1 MTLLV
6 AGWVAIDEIETPF
19 AKIRDSLGGS
29 ATCAALAGSLFTGV
43 RLLAAVGEDFPAS
56 ERKKMEGRS
65 IDLAGL
71 EVIPGGKTSRWG
83 GRYHFDM
90 NTRDTV
96 YTELGVNSG
105 WKPVLPPGWA
115 DSETAFLAAGDPVLQ
130 RNIMSMLSA
139 PRTTMVDTIKFF
151 IDSSADDLRRT
162 MHAADF
168 VSLNESEARELA
180 GTPSIA
186 RAGRALLN
194 GNPGG
199 PKGVLIKLGEYGAA
213 FVSEQ
218 DYFVAPGYP
227 IEEVVDPT
235 GAGDAFAGGFL
246 GHLDTVPR
254 ITSAEIRRAVIYGS
268 TVASF
273 QVEGYGPDRLLNLT
287 RAEVEARYREFRALT
302 HFEVGE

>member
-43 RLLAAVGEDFPAS
+43 RLMAAIGEDFPAT
-56 ERKKMEGRS
+56 EREKLEGRA

-71 EVIPGGKTSRWG
+71 ETIPGGKTSRWG

-90 NTRDTV
+90 NARDTI
-96 YTELGVNSG
+96 YTELGVNAN
-105 WKPVLPPGWA
+105 WEPVLPDGWA
-115 DSETAFLAAGDPVLQ
+115 DSQTAFLAAGDPVLQ
-130 RNIMSMLSA
+130 RNIIGMLSA
-139 PRTTMVDTIKFF
+139 PRATMVDTIKFF
-151 IDSSADDLRRT
+151 IDGALDDLRET
-162 MHAADF
+162 MRAADF

-180 GTPSIA
+180 RTPSIA
-186 RAGRALLN
+186 RAGRVLLD
-194 GNPGG
+194 GG
-199 PKGVLIKLGEYGAA
+199 PSGVLIKLGEYGAA
-213 FVSEQ
+213 FMSDQ

-227 IEEVVDPT
+227 LEEVIDPT

-246 GHLDTVPR
+246 GYLDTVPQ
-254 ITSAEIRRAVIYGS
+254 ITTAEIRRAVVYGS

-273 QVEGYGPDRLLNLT
+273 QVEGYGPARLLTLT
-287 RAEVEARYREFRALT
+287 RDEVELRYREFRALT